1 MLLWTWVYRYLLET
15 LLSTFLDI
23 YPEVKLLDHM
33 VILFLIFW
41 RPAITVLQVAA
52 LFYIPTSSARS
63 FLYILA
69 DTSYFP
75 LKKKN
80 SQSKGSEVVSYYGF
94 DLYFPNKHL
103 FLCLLGICVSSLDK
117 CLLQYFVHFKI
128 RLIFLLLRCTKFFIY
143 SGYEPLIIYMI
154 CKYFL
159 LFHWLPFS
167 LCW

>member
-1 MLLWTWVYRYLLET
+1 MNIGVQIFIWVPAFNSFVYIPRSGIAGSYGN
-15 LLSTFLDI
+15 SIFNFLKNCHNGLASGCTVLHSYQQCTKFPI
-23 YPEVKLLDHM
+23 YPCRH
-33 VILFLIFW
+33 ILFSI
-41 RPAITVLQVAA
+41 
-52 LFYIPTSSARS
+52 
-63 FLYILA
+63 
-69 DTSYFP
+69 
-75 LKKKN
+75 KKKN